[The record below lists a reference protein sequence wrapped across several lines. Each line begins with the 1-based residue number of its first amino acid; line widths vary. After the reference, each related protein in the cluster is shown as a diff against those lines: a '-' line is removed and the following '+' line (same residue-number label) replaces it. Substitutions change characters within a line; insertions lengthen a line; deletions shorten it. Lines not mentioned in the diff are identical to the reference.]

1 MSLELILGP
10 MFAGKTSALQSIIR
24 RHEALGIKCA
34 VYKPVSDTRYGGD
47 FYIYSHDKTKVAALP
62 VKYLTQQQLYE
73 PYSISKLII
82 IEEGQ
87 FFEDLYDFVVK
98 AVEQDGKH
106 VVVGGLDG
114 DCFRKPFGQILQLI
128 PLADRVTKLNSLC
141 QACGDGTIGL
151 FTFRKTKSK
160 EIVEVGGPEAYMP
173 LCRKHYLEYNAMWNS
188 ECPRCSSGLAGSVY
202 RPRCSVCP
210 WSSETEQVNDSA
222 SSGQDGDLPTIR
234 ATLVDPPITSL
245 PRQTKPD
252 ICQTSQFV

>member
-34 VYKPVSDTRYGGD
+34 VYKPVSDTRYGED

-62 VKYLTQQQLYE
+62 ITYLTQQQGYE
-73 PYSISKLII
+73 PYTISKLIV

-87 FFEDLYDFVVK
+87 FFDDLYEFVLK
-98 AVEQDGKH
+98 AVERDGKH

-141 QACGDGTIGL
+141 ASCADGTIGL
-151 FTFRKTKSK
+151 FTFRKTVSK
-160 EIVEVGGPEAYMP
+160 EIVEVGGPEVYMP
-173 LCRKHYLEYNAMWNS
+173 LCRKHFLTQTAIRDS
-188 ECPRCSSGLAGSVY
+188 ECPLCSNCLAGSVY

-210 WSSETEQVNDSA
+210 WD
-222 SSGQDGDLPTIR
+222 SSGSVSSDQDVDPPTIQVR
-234 ATLVDPPITSL
+234 LVDPPTVNQL
-245 PRQTKPD
+245 VQTTQD
-252 ICQTSQFV
+252 TCQM

>member
-24 RHEALGIKCA
+24 RHEALGINCA

-47 FYIYSHDKTKVAALP
+47 FYIYSHDQTKVAAMP

-73 PYSISKLII
+73 PYTESKLII
-82 IEEGQ
+82 VEEGQ
-87 FFEDLYDFVVK
+87 FFEDLYEFVVK
-98 AVEQDGKH
+98 AVERDGKH

-141 QACGDGTIGL
+141 KVCADGTVGL

-173 LCRKHYLEYNAMWNS
+173 LCRKHYIICS
-188 ECPRCSSGLAGSVY
+188 ESLDRDEP
-202 RPRCSVCP
+202 
-210 WSSETEQVNDSA
+210 
-222 SSGQDGDLPTIR
+222 LPT
-234 ATLVDPPITSL
+234 TQVTSVDPPIEN
-245 PRQTKPD
+245 PPKQTTQD
-252 ICQTSQFV
+252 ICQMS